1 MKNLTK
7 IGMIAAALGSFALS
21 SCQKNF
27 DPKTYAPPLNI
38 GGYTSVKSIATSNL
52 VGYWAFNGS
61 LVDSVSNTAAVATGT
76 SFTKGFEGQA
86 LQGANNAY
94 AVTNTPAAIQNLH
107 SFTVTAWVQSPQ
119 NTNGIVGIL
128 DIANANSFW
137 GNLDIFFE
145 NGSTPTS
152 GNLKIHTNNNGAD
165 GWLGNYVITNP
176 WNKWMNVG
184 VSYDATSSTFKVY
197 VNGSKIATQ
206 TIAGF
211 GPLQFQNAS
220 KMVFGTV
227 QFQTTPSLTT
237 STGSQPWASYLT
249 GQLDEVR
256 IYNAALTDAQIG
268 AIVGLE
274 GRGK

>member
-1 MKNLTK
+1 MKKLTK
-7 IGMIAAALGSFALS
+7 ISMVAATLASVALS
-21 SCQKNF
+21 SCQKSF

-38 GGYTSVKSIATSNL
+38 GGYSSVKAIAQSNL

-61 LVDSVSNTAAVATGT
+61 LVDSVSNTAAVSTGT
-76 SFTKGFEGQA
+76 TFTGGFEGQG

-94 AVTNTPAAIQNLH
+94 AVMNTPAAIQNLH
-107 SFTVTAWVQSPQ
+107 SFTVTSWVQSPQ

-128 DIANANSFW
+128 DIANGNSFW

-152 GNLKIHTNNNGAD
+152 GNLKIHVNNNGSD
-165 GWLGNYVITNP
+165 GWLGNYAIANP
-176 WNKWMNVG
+176 WNKWINLG
-184 VSYDATSSTFKVY
+184 VSYDEGTSTFKVY

-206 TIAGF
+206 NIANF
-211 GPLQFQNAS
+211 GPLKFQNAS

-237 STGSQPWASYLT
+237 ATDSQPWASYLT

-256 IYNAALTDAQIG
+256 IYNIALTDAQIG